1 MGIQPKTRVINQI
14 WIQSLVLLQT
24 SYVAVGK
31 LLHQGIVLLWQMEK
45 LSINYLPKLIYLW
58 FAYRNPQKEINTHV
72 VLTVV
77 TIA

>member
-1 MGIQPKTRVINQI
+1 M
-14 WIQSLVLLQT
+14 
-24 SYVAVGK
+24 AVGK